1 MSTRGVRALVLC
13 VTTDVSKRARRPTRS
28 DRTQTAAVGPVVMG
42 EQSRGCAV
50 DGRRT
55 FLRFGALPCVVVSPG
70 AEADRARVGTSARR
84 VGSGAALLVIALLV
98 SSCSGSDGSASQDK
112 NHDRRVVTSTSSSA
126 ADVARAN
133 AIAAYNAMWKDM
145 AVAALTADYQS
156 PQLAQHAAGDA
167 LVGADARS
175 LHESGQRDRR
185 QGTAADA
192 SNGHELEARR
202 QADERGNQ

>member
-13 VTTDVSKRARRPTRS
+13 VTTDVSKRARRPTCS

-55 FLRFGALPCVVVSPG
+55 FLRFGALPSVVVSPG
-70 AEADRARVGTSARR
+70 AEVDRARLGRSARR
-84 VGSGAALLVIALLV
+84 VGSGAVLLVIALLV
-98 SSCSGSDGSASQDK
+98 SSCSASGNSASQHK
-112 NHDRRVVTSTSSSA
+112 KPAQQVVTSTSSSSA

-145 AVAALTADYQS
+145 AAAALTADYQS
-156 PQLAQHAAGDA
+156 PQPRAT
-167 LVGADARS
+167 RC
-175 LHESGQRDRR
+175 RY
-185 QGTAADA
+185 
-192 SNGHELEARR
+192 
-202 QADERGNQ
+202 